1 MFTRCLFSGYRNV
14 FAAATYFK
22 SYHIKCIETTNVSS
36 SDAMAAEITLFRQK
50 IDLFLESKE
59 VQAKINPKNSL
70 ITPMFTLLNTNG
82 SIVDGPK
89 EFNNGNNKLETILAK
104 IPHITINFD
113 NFEKTTNDK
122 WYAYMN
128 ITGDFSDYQ
137 KHVTQHRNLAN
148 IKSKKNET
156 LKWFDDGKIQV
167 IIFLTI
173 HVVFFILLQNSI

>member
-1 MFTRCLFSGYRNV
+1 MFTRRLFSGYRNV

-22 SYHIKCIETTNVSS
+22 SFHIKCIETTNVSS

-59 VQAKINPKNSL
+59 VQAKINPKNSS
-70 ITPMFTLLNTNG
+70 IIPIIPKYTLLNRNE

-104 IPHITINFD
+104 ILHITINFD

-128 ITGDFSDYQ
+128 ITGDFSDHQ
-137 KHVTQHRNLAN
+137 KHDTQHRNLAN
-148 IKSKKNET
+148 IKFKK
-156 LKWFDDGKIQV
+156 KMK
-167 IIFLTI
+167 
-173 HVVFFILLQNSI
+173 H